1 MRTVGK
7 VHETSVDCVLF
18 SLFLS
23 HDIFSLHLQK
33 VIMTMTLVAKNSDLQ
48 IEKLE
53 LGVFATN
60 AYVVVC
66 RATGDSVVVDAPA
79 EANSI
84 LERLGGTNPRYVL
97 MTHAHP
103 DHVGALSELQSKLM
117 VPIAAHPL
125 DADRLPTRPE
135 ILLQHGDRVSFGKL
149 ELEVLHTPGHTPGS
163 LCFLTDGH
171 LISGDTLFTG
181 GPGRTTS
188 PGNLKRII
196 DSITGKIF
204 VLPHDTRVYPGHG
217 DSTVVKK
224 EKDEFAV
231 FSSRTH
237 DPNLCG
243 DVLWLSS

>member
-1 MRTVGK
+1 
-7 VHETSVDCVLF
+7 
-18 SLFLS
+18 
-23 HDIFSLHLQK
+23 
-33 VIMTMTLVAKNSDLQ
+33 MTIVAENRDLQ
-48 IEKLE
+48 IERLE
-53 LGVFATN
+53 LGSYSTN

-66 RATGDSVVVDAPA
+66 RATADSVVVDAPA
-79 EANSI
+79 EVDRI
-84 LERLGGTNPRYVL
+84 VERLRDTNPRYVL

-103 DHVGALSELQSKLM
+103 DHVGALRELQSRLK
-117 VPIAAHPL
+117 VPVAAHPL
-125 DADRLPTRPE
+125 DADRLPSRPE
-135 ILLQHGDRVSFGKL
+135 ILLHDGDRVSFGKL
-149 ELEVLHTPGHTPGS
+149 QLEVLHTPGHTPGS

-181 GPGRTTS
+181 GPGRTAS
-188 PGNLKRII
+188 PGDLKRII

-217 DSTVVKK
+217 DSTVIKK

-237 DPNLCG
+237 DPHLCG